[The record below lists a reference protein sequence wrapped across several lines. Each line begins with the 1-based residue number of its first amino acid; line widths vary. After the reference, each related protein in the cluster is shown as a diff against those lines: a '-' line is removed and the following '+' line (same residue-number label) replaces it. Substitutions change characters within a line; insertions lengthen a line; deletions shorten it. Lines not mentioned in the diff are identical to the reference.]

1 MNERTKVLYIA
12 GSGRSGSTLVHNI
25 LGQLDGVCAVG
36 ELRYIWERSFRDNR
50 LCGCGLPFADC
61 PHWNAVVN
69 EAFGDSSRVDVAM
82 MHRQTESFR
91 VHHFPQLLVPGRR
104 EALAKAMQPYLDVL
118 ATLYG
123 AIRTT
128 TGRRWI
134 LDSSK
139 NPAYAYLLSL
149 VPEIELH
156 VLHLIRD
163 PRAVAYSWQKRKA
176 FEPDPTRTD
185 YMAQYGPLKSAFQW
199 ISRNSAVELF
209 LPRGAQHSVRLRYE
223 DFSANPR
230 ETLMPVAAL
239 LGEDAEDLPFLT
251 DRVVQLRPSHSVFG
265 NLVRF
270 RTGPVEITPDEQWI
284 SHMDRASYLAVTAT
298 TWPLFLRYGYGYPTQ
313 KTAGAHSTKAIATA
327 EQEALMPEAGI
338 LPEKG

>member
-1 MNERTKVLYIA
+1 MSDKVKILYIA

-36 ELRYIWERSFRDNR
+36 ELRYVWERSFRDNR

-61 PHWNAVVN
+61 PHWNAVVT
-69 EAFGDSSRVDVAM
+69 EAFGDSSKVDVEM

-91 VHHFPQLLVPGRR
+91 VHNFPQMLIPGRR
-104 EALAKAMQPYLDVL
+104 QALAKAMKPYLAVL
-118 ATLYG
+118 ASFYG
-123 AIRTT
+123 AIRLT
-128 TGRRWI
+128 TGCRWI

-149 VPEIELH
+149 VPQIDLY

-176 FEPDPTRTD
+176 FEPDPARTD
-185 YMAQYGPLKSAFQW
+185 YMAQYSPLKSAFQW
-199 ISRNSAVELF
+199 VSRNSAVELF
-209 LPRGAQHSVRLRYE
+209 LPRGREHAVRLRYE

-230 ETLMPVAAL
+230 ESLLPVAAL
-239 LGEDAEDLPFLT
+239 LGEDAEKLPFIS
-251 DRVVQLRPSHSVFG
+251 DRFVQLGPSHSVFG

-270 RTGPVEITPDEQWI
+270 RTGPVEITPDEEWT
-284 SHMDRASYLAVTAT
+284 SHMDRASYVAVTSA
-298 TWPLFLRYGYGYPTQ
+298 TWPLFLRYGYGYP
-313 KTAGAHSTKAIATA
+313 KRATAGAQAVKTFTMT
-327 EQEALMPEAGI
+327 EQEPLVPTTGI
-338 LPEKG
+338 SPEKG